1 MKKLLPL
8 WMFLP
13 IFLVL
18 AACSDNSEDIDRY
31 YATVSTP
38 KVTTTTP
45 TSLTVTASVT
55 GDLNQIVKK
64 GFCYSAAASVP
75 TIKDHVVDADENFSA
90 SLSTLTS
97 GTSYYIR
104 AYVYCDS
111 RYVHSEV
118 VTATTE
124 SLSLDDEL
132 KNYVAPTYSDDY
144 TSISDW
150 SKRSQWNLANVHD
163 PRLYWPKMVIIT
175 CIRRMLHT
183 ATSTPQAATSTV
195 VAPRTLSTGNTSAVQ

>member
-111 RYVHSEV
+111 RYVYSEV

-124 SLSLDDEL
+124 SL
-132 KNYVAPTYSDDY
+132 PTY
-144 TSISDW
+144 TT
-150 SKRSQWNLANVHD
+150 

>member
-111 RYVHSEV
+111 RYVYSEV
-118 VTATTE
+118 VTAPTE

-163 PRLYWPKMVIIT
+163 P
-175 CIRRMLHT
+175 
-183 ATSTPQAATSTV
+183 SV
-195 VAPRTLSTGNTSAVQ
+195 VLAEDGYYYLSLIHI

>member
-1 MKKLLPL
+1 
-8 WMFLP
+8 MFLP

-64 GFCYSAAASVP
+64 GFCYSTATSTP
-75 TIKDHVVDADENFSA
+75 TIKDHVVNADENFSA
-90 SLSTLTS
+90 TLSTLTT

-111 RYVHSEV
+111 RYVYSEV
-118 VTATTE
+118 ITTTTE

-132 KNYVAPTYSDDY
+132 KNYV
-144 TSISDW
+144 
-150 SKRSQWNLANVHD
+150 LH
-163 PRLYWPKMVIIT
+163 L
-175 CIRRMLHT
+175 RR
-183 ATSTPQAATSTV
+183 
-195 VAPRTLSTGNTSAVQ
+195 